1 MPWSVS
7 RSDECPSSRPWA
19 CIRDSDG
26 TVEGCHSTEEAAQA
40 QQRAL
45 YAREGTMSNGEM
57 QKKTFDLLE
66 VKADEERGTFTAL
79 ASVFGNVDLGGDK
92 MVKGAFKNTL
102 EKWRKSGRSIPVI
115 LSHQWDSLTAYVGK
129 ADPRAVYEDDRGLMV
144 QGQLF
149 MDKEAGRDVYRLM
162 KEGLLTGWSFGYKV
176 PAGGQKKNG
185 KVNEVTEVDL
195 FEVGPTLVG
204 MNPEAQ
210 LQSVKQAAAEE
221 VEEKVAEKVAERDE
235 ALEGLRGDLAKTTEE
250 LVALRGEYENLKKA
264 WEEKASEV
272 NRNEEPSRAKS
283 PPDPLK
289 EESRKAIL
297 AVMRDGAP
305 PVNVDPSRDPEPKP
319 EPEVDPAALKA
330 ESRKAALAVLKGG
343 L

>member
-7 RSDECPSSRPWA
+7 KDDRCPTSRPFGVVK
-19 CIRDSDG
+19 DDDNEL
-26 TVEGCHSTEEAAQA
+26 EGCHESEEAAKA

-45 YAREGTMSNGEM
+45 YAREEPQGASSDL
-57 QKKTFDLLE
+57 QKKTFDLIE

-210 LQSVKQAAAEE
+210 LQEVKKQAEPDAIVTTLTGLFESKMSDE
-221 VEEKVAEKVAERDE
+221 SKEKVIAAAHQLAESTSSE
-235 ALEGLRGDLAKTTEE
+235 
-250 LVALRGEYENLKKA
+250 
-264 WEEKASEV
+264 ASEHGT
-272 NRNEEPSRAKS
+272 NEEPQPAKSRPRDALKERSAAAVVDSHADGVGLRKPSPPPKHEEDPELEYEALLKRSRA
-283 PPDPLK
+283 
-289 EESRKAIL
+289 
-297 AVMRDGAP
+297 
-305 PVNVDPSRDPEPKP
+305 
-319 EPEVDPAALKA
+319 
-330 ESRKAALAVLKGG
+330 AVLDELSEGSIT

>member
-66 VKADEERGTFTAL
+66 VKADEEQGTFTAL

-129 ADPRAVYEDDRGLMV
+129 ADPRAVYEDERGLMV

-210 LQSVKQAAAEE
+210 LQSVKADGGADGIVATLTNLFDSKMSDESKEKVIAAAHQL
-221 VEEKVAEKVAERDE
+221 AESTSSE
-235 ALEGLRGDLAKTTEE
+235 
-250 LVALRGEYENLKKA
+250 
-264 WEEKASEV
+264 ASEHGT
-272 NRNEEPSRAKS
+272 NEEPQPAKSRPRDALKERSLAAVVDSHADGVGLRKPSPPPKHEEDPELEYEALLKRSRA
-283 PPDPLK
+283 
-289 EESRKAIL
+289 
-297 AVMRDGAP
+297 
-305 PVNVDPSRDPEPKP
+305 
-319 EPEVDPAALKA
+319 
-330 ESRKAALAVLKGG
+330 AVLDELSEGSIT

>member
-210 LQSVKQAAAEE
+210 LQSVKADGSADGIVATLTNLFDSKMSDESKEKVIAAAHQL
-221 VEEKVAEKVAERDE
+221 AESTSSE
-235 ALEGLRGDLAKTTEE
+235 
-250 LVALRGEYENLKKA
+250 
-264 WEEKASEV
+264 ASEHGT
-272 NRNEEPSRAKS
+272 NEEPQPAKS
-283 PPDPLK
+283 RPRDALK
-289 EESRKAIL
+289 ERSLAAVVDSHADGVGLRKPS
-297 AVMRDGAP
+297 P
-305 PVNVDPSRDPEPKP
+305 PPKP
-319 EPEVDPAALKA
+319 EENPELEYEALLKR
-330 ESRKAALAVLKGG
+330 SRAAVLDELSEGSIT

>member
-1 MPWSVS
+1 MPWSVQKDD
-7 RSDECPSSRPWA
+7 RCPTSRPWGVSK
-19 CIRDSDG
+19 DDDNEL
-26 TVEGCHSTEEAAQA
+26 EGCHESEEAAKA

-66 VKADEERGTFTAL
+66 VKADEEQGTFTAL

-92 MVKGAFKNTL
+92 VVKGAFKNTL

-210 LQSVKQAAAEE
+210 LQSVKADGSADGIVATLTNLFESKMSDESKEKVIAAAHQL
-221 VEEKVAEKVAERDE
+221 AESTSSE
-235 ALEGLRGDLAKTTEE
+235 
-250 LVALRGEYENLKKA
+250 
-264 WEEKASEV
+264 ASEHGT
-272 NRNEEPSRAKS
+272 NEEPQPAKS
-283 PPDPLK
+283 RPRDALK
-289 EESRKAIL
+289 ERSLAAVVDSHADGVGLRKPS
-297 AVMRDGAP
+297 P
-305 PVNVDPSRDPEPKP
+305 PPKP
-319 EPEVDPAALKA
+319 EENPELEYEALLKR
-330 ESRKAALAVLKGG
+330 SRAAVLDELSEGSIT

>member
-1 MPWSVS
+1 MPWSVQKDD
-7 RSDECPSSRPWA
+7 RCPTSRPWGVSK
-19 CIRDSDG
+19 DDDNEL
-26 TVEGCHSTEEAAQA
+26 EGCHESEEAAKA

-45 YAREGTMSNGEM
+45 YAREEPQGASSDL
-57 QKKTFDLLE
+57 QKKTFDLIE

-210 LQSVKQAAAEE
+210 LQEVKKHPEPNVIVETLNGLPDSKLSDEAKERITAAARQLIESSSE
-221 VEEKVAEKVAERDE
+221 
-235 ALEGLRGDLAKTTEE
+235 
-250 LVALRGEYENLKKA
+250 
-264 WEEKASEV
+264 ASEHGS
-272 NRNEEPSRAKS
+272 NEEPKPAKSRPRDALKERSAAAVVDVFADGVGLRKPSPPPKHEEDPELEYGALLKRSRA
-283 PPDPLK
+283 
-289 EESRKAIL
+289 
-297 AVMRDGAP
+297 
-305 PVNVDPSRDPEPKP
+305 
-319 EPEVDPAALKA
+319 
-330 ESRKAALAVLKGG
+330 AVLDELSEGSIT

>member
-185 KVNEVTEVDL
+185 KVTEVTEVDL

-210 LQSVKQAAAEE
+210 LQSVKADGGADGIVATLTNLFDSKMSDESKEKVIAAAHQL
-221 VEEKVAEKVAERDE
+221 AESTSSE
-235 ALEGLRGDLAKTTEE
+235 
-250 LVALRGEYENLKKA
+250 
-264 WEEKASEV
+264 ASEHGT
-272 NRNEEPSRAKS
+272 NEEPQPAKS
-283 PPDPLK
+283 RPRDALK
-289 EESRKAIL
+289 ERSLAAVVDSHADGVGLRKPS
-297 AVMRDGAP
+297 P
-305 PVNVDPSRDPEPKP
+305 PPKP
-319 EPEVDPAALKA
+319 EENPELEYEALLKR
-330 ESRKAALAVLKGG
+330 SRAAVLDELSEGSIT

>member
-1 MPWSVS
+1 MPWAVQKDD
-7 RSDECPSSRPWA
+7 RCPTSRPWGVSK
-19 CIRDSDG
+19 DDDNEL
-26 TVEGCHSTEEAAQA
+26 EGCHESEEAAKA

-57 QKKTFDLLE
+57 QKKTFDLVE

-210 LQSVKQAAAEE
+210 LQEVKKLAEPDAI
-221 VEEKVAEKVAERDE
+221 VNS
-235 ALEGLRGDLAKTTEE
+235 LEGLPESKFSDEQKERITAAARQLIESS
-250 LVALRGEYENLKKA
+250 
-264 WEEKASEV
+264 SEV
-272 NRNEEPSRAKS
+272 SEHGSNEEPKPAKSRPRDALKERSAAAVVDVFADGVGLRKPSPPPKVEEDPELEYETLLKRSRA
-283 PPDPLK
+283 
-289 EESRKAIL
+289 
-297 AVMRDGAP
+297 
-305 PVNVDPSRDPEPKP
+305 
-319 EPEVDPAALKA
+319 
-330 ESRKAALAVLKGG
+330 AVLDELSEGSIT

>member
-1 MPWSVS
+1 MPWAVQKDD
-7 RSDECPSSRPWA
+7 RCPTSRPWGVSK
-19 CIRDSDG
+19 DDDNEL
-26 TVEGCHSTEEAAQA
+26 EGCHESEEAAKA

-57 QKKTFDLLE
+57 QKKTFDLVE

-210 LQSVKQAAAEE
+210 LQEVKKLAEPDAI
-221 VEEKVAEKVAERDE
+221 VNS
-235 ALEGLRGDLAKTTEE
+235 LEGLPESKFSDEQKERITAAARQLIESS
-250 LVALRGEYENLKKA
+250 
-264 WEEKASEV
+264 SEV
-272 NRNEEPSRAKS
+272 SEHGSNEEPKPAKSRPRDALKERSAAAVVDVFADGVGLRKPSPPPKVEEDPELEYEALLKRSRA
-283 PPDPLK
+283 
-289 EESRKAIL
+289 
-297 AVMRDGAP
+297 
-305 PVNVDPSRDPEPKP
+305 
-319 EPEVDPAALKA
+319 
-330 ESRKAALAVLKGG
+330 AVLDELSEGSIT

>member
-66 VKADEERGTFTAL
+66 VKADEEQGTFTAL

-92 MVKGAFKNTL
+92 VVKGAFKNTL

-176 PAGGQKKNG
+176 PVGGQKKNG

-210 LQSVKQAAAEE
+210 LQSVKADGSADGIVATLTNLFDSKMSDESKEKVIAAAHQL
-221 VEEKVAEKVAERDE
+221 AESTSSE
-235 ALEGLRGDLAKTTEE
+235 
-250 LVALRGEYENLKKA
+250 
-264 WEEKASEV
+264 ASEHGT
-272 NRNEEPSRAKS
+272 NEEPQPAKSRPRDALKERSAAAVVDVFADGVGLRQPSPPPKHEEDPELEYEALLKRSRA
-283 PPDPLK
+283 
-289 EESRKAIL
+289 
-297 AVMRDGAP
+297 
-305 PVNVDPSRDPEPKP
+305 
-319 EPEVDPAALKA
+319 
-330 ESRKAALAVLKGG
+330 AVLDELSEGSIT